1 MTDMLMAGNANQG
14 TLANIA
20 PGSLVLAYGYSFP
33 GLPGFVIQGEK
44 GVNEVFMME
53 GPRWGA
59 AALDS
64 RTPVISHGQ
73 AIARSAGISREQA
86 RQLATRRM
94 AMSRK
99 RNPAEFASG
108 HVGAVSGARTS
119 DVRKR
124 SRRRSGRDRTSD
136 FDVVGA
142 ICGPRRSRR
151 SWLLDPGAGC
161 RRGRRHGV
169 RCVHHQRIG
178 ETATD

>member
-1 MTDMLMAGNANQG
+1 MTDMLMAGDANQA

-73 AIARSAGISREQA
+73 AIARSAGISRGTGPAIGYPKNGNVTEAESRGICVRPCWSSQRRSNIRSA
-86 RQLATRRM
+86 KTQSPPIRPGQNFRLRCRGRYLRSWSESSQLA
-94 AMSRK
+94 S
-99 RNPAEFASG
+99 
-108 HVGAVSGARTS
+108 
-119 DVRKR
+119 
-124 SRRRSGRDRTSD
+124 
-136 FDVVGA
+136 
-142 ICGPRRSRR
+142 
-151 SWLLDPGAGC
+151 
-161 RRGRRHGV
+161 
-169 RCVHHQRIG
+169 
-178 ETATD
+178 